1 MLRKNPAHGR
11 EVARVWPYLE
21 VLARQF
27 RGHGCRKFPE
37 WLPVLDEN
45 VQVFGGIR
53 VQRRRQDAAIAE
65 RSRAELHAALHPR
78 QDFLFPQK
86 PHRARQE
93 LMGGAQI
100 LEAQLAVLQHFLDFG
115 GIIAG
120 AEQQRCAIRPAW
132 IASHL
137 MPDVKHG
144 AQRGPRIS
152 RRRLYKDVLPLAAVL
167 DVLDKQGVEK
177 QAARQAKVLA
187 LARHRQDCLLHGLLE
202 TARDRSCIGFADSL
216 VELGAEPSSRMTAG
230 VEKGRIE
237 PRRAR
242 KDLPEERRQTFV
254 ARGGKPLDFMFVG
267 AGAEAKELRDGAI
280 EPPERIRVVPLLL
293 HVDFIAAGPPQRA
306 ASKVA
311 GVVESEHRR
320 LFKRRGEESRR
331 RVGLMMLHHHHFRV
345 WKLMP
350 QGEMKDR
357 FRPARERARY
367 GHALHFVV

>member
-1 MLRKNPAHGR
+1 
-11 EVARVWPYLE
+11 
-21 VLARQF
+21 
-27 RGHGCRKFPE
+27 
-37 WLPVLDEN
+37 
-45 VQVFGGIR
+45 
-53 VQRRRQDAAIAE
+53 
-65 RSRAELHAALHPR
+65 
-78 QDFLFPQK
+78 
-86 PHRARQE
+86 
-93 LMGGAQI
+93 
-100 LEAQLAVLQHFLDFG
+100 
-115 GIIAG
+115 
-120 AEQQRCAIRPAW
+120 
-132 IASHL
+132 
-137 MPDVKHG
+137 
-144 AQRGPRIS
+144 
-152 RRRLYKDVLPLAAVL
+152 VL

-187 LARHRQDCLLHGLLE
+187 LARHRQDGLLHGLLE

-367 GHALHFVV
+367 GHALHFVGSRAR